1 MRRVTL
7 LALGLFAT
15 PLFAQYWAFPAKTPN
30 TDVTCT
36 TCADKAKGQLTPGY
50 PAALGTY
57 VGRYLDSSAS
67 SDCQQLVRTFRAAT
81 VLPMPAL
88 NPPHGRMYFQIGS
101 AVMAWSIDHFFQEV
115 AAGNGFQYNSRAKC
129 NTQIADEV
137 LPYDAWFYAE
147 DPGSGWDVSSGGDGQ
162 TRLYYIDADDQ
173 GYVYLATKWYRWG
186 IVKDDMAPGG
196 GSLSFVAQPD
206 GTSDDVVPALVLVLK
221 GSNGAYYAVIG
232 DAVNAKLNVF
242 DVTNRELPQRRANL
256 TKSIYRYAKN
266 SAMNVVGIAT
276 ADGRF
281 EIYTADA
288 LVANG
293 TPLVSDAGA
302 GDGAV
307 RGVGSDG
314 TNFYVAS
321 DAASGLVIS
330 TYAADGRGG
339 YHKVKDFRTSR
350 PTYATENLKWGD
362 GYLVQSGITDGSYE
376 LRLFKAPSVN
386 DVSEVDLSIPKAPG
400 TSITPYYF
408 KNYYHDNTSGRS
420 GYVGAGLF
428 GQFHDSQVVKSG
440 GHTYLVVTAFGLGD
454 VYELQGSDSIGIR
467 NDGSV
472 GTPNPNRSAGGAA
485 GPFYGDPIGFT
496 ASTSAAAQTNIT
508 WDFGNADAA
517 PGADPNV
524 ISGVTAQQTSHR
536 YSGLT
541 SATQLPT
548 TRTVTATS
556 VSNSAVT
563 GALAVTL
570 AKPSVAVGL
579 AGVSGAVTQASQLA
593 ALPIVAGDRFVDA
606 SDGSVQSHFDTWS
619 IDGGAASA
627 LPSESVAAGACAASH
642 TLSFDAHYGPYTG
655 TSPSLRSLS
664 DLPIGIHAAA
674 YSVRPFA
681 ASVATAPSSGSITFT
696 AAARTTSDTTILTAA
711 QAAALQYR
719 WQLVDAAGNVLVTGP
734 SGAGAVPAFTAQK
747 SAFTSRGIRARLTLT
762 SPTAVGGA
770 CAGLNMESVDAYTQ
784 PLNGPDPVLNGDCTA
799 GGPPCSF
806 SVSSASGVDRTAD
819 GWTYSWNIV
828 PASYRGTPNGDTFAP
843 TFIAVG
849 QYTVSVTVAN
859 AIGSTTA
866 SKNVTV
872 TTTPRVC
879 PKMLPGNNVFISY
892 QSASGSCSFVG
903 GTCNANEP
911 ITFVASSFNYDFSC
925 DTHTFTWDF
934 GDGAHGSGQT
944 LNHSFAA
951 SGTYTVS
958 LTITNASESVTTT
971 ANVVVTGIDRGC
983 PPMVAGTNVFP
994 AFSAPS
1000 GCTSDNTKPC
1010 TIAESINFAAG
1021 AAGYDFSCKPH
1032 TFTWDF
1038 GDGKTATTTSIST
1051 PHAFAAAQTYNVSL
1065 TISNS
1070 TQTVKMTVPVRVAAH
1085 KDCPPLGASS
1095 FFVAYNGPKSQC
1107 TYIGDTTCSN
1117 LEAVAFQAAPSLGL
1131 DLSCF
1136 TALTYQWDFGDGS
1149 DKVTTANAAHT
1160 YAGAG
1165 KYNVSLTVSDGVA
1178 TVTYTATVKVRDEHD
1193 ALLNCVFDF
1202 TVDGRVVNGVALPD
1216 EFVFTVS
1223 GQNGATAPSYEWDFG
1238 DGTKVTSG
1246 AAQQTHAYADA
1257 KPYTVTLTVP
1267 GTNCHVQHVAV
1278 KSRRR
1283 AAGR

>member
-1 MRRVTL
+1 MRRVIL

-15 PLFAQYWAFPAKTPN
+15 PLFAQYWALPAKTPN

-36 TCADKAKGQLTPGY
+36 TCPDKAKGQLTPGY
-50 PAALGTY
+50 PAALGTF
-57 VGRYLDSSAS
+57 VGRFLDSSAS
-67 SDCQQLVRTFRAAT
+67 SDCQQDVRTYRAAA

-88 NPPHGRMYFQIGS
+88 NPPHGRIYFQIGS
-101 AVMAWSIDHFFQEV
+101 AVMAWSMDGFFQKV
-115 AAGNGFQYNSRAKC
+115 AKGDGYQYNSRAKC
-129 NTQIADEV
+129 FTQIADEV

-147 DPGSGWDVSSGGDGQ
+147 SPGSGWDVSNFGDGQ
-162 TRLYYIDADDQ
+162 TRLYGIDADDQ

-186 IVKDDMAPGG
+186 IVKDDMTS
-196 GSLSFVAQPD
+196 SLSFVVQPPE
-206 GTSDDVVPALVLVLK
+206 TNDDVLAVSIVALK
-221 GSNGAYYAVIG
+221 GSNGAYYAVVG
-232 DAVNAKLNVF
+232 DTISSKLNVY
-242 DVTNRELPQRRANL
+242 DVTNRELPQRRASV

-276 ADGRF
+276 IDGRF

-302 GDGAV
+302 GGGSV

-339 YHKVKDFRTSR
+339 YHKVRDFPTSR
-350 PTYATENLKWGD
+350 PTTATENLKWGD
-362 GYLVQSGITDGSYE
+362 GYLVQSGLTDGGYE

-386 DVSEVDLSIPKAPG
+386 DVSEVDVSIPKAPG
-400 TSITPYYF
+400 VGITPYYF
-408 KNYYHDNTSGRS
+408 KNYYYYNTSGRS
-420 GYVGAGLF
+420 GYVAAGLF

-454 VYELQGSDSIGIR
+454 VYQLPGSDSISIR

-472 GTPNPNRSAGGAA
+472 GTPNPNRPAGAA
-485 GPFYGDPIGFT
+485 GPFYGDPIGLT

-508 WDFGNADAA
+508 WDFGNADGA
-517 PGADPNV
+517 PGADPNIV
-524 ISGVTAQQTSHR
+524 SGVTAQQTVHR

-556 VSNSAVT
+556 VSNGAIT
-563 GALAVTL
+563 GATSVTL
-570 AKPSVAVGL
+570 AKPSVAVGV

-593 ALPIVAGDRFVDA
+593 SLPIVAGDRFVDA

-619 IDGGAASA
+619 IDGSAASA
-627 LPSESVAAGACAASH
+627 LPSESVAAGGCAASH
-642 TLSFDAHYGPYTG
+642 TLNFDAHYGPYTG

-664 DLPIGIHAAA
+664 DLPIGIHTAA

-681 ASVATAPSSGSITFT
+681 ASVAGVPSSGSVTFS
-696 AAARTTSDTTILTAA
+696 AAVRATSDTTILSAA

-762 SPTAVGGA
+762 SPSAVGGA
-770 CAGLNMESVDAYTQ
+770 CAGLNMESTDAYTQ
-784 PLNGPDPVLNGDCTA
+784 PLNGPDPVLSGDCTA

-806 SVSSASGVDRTAD
+806 SVSSASGVDPVAD
-819 GWTYSWNIV
+819 GWTYSWSIV
-828 PASYRGTPNGDTFAP
+828 PASFRGTPNGATFAP

-849 QYTVSVTVAN
+849 QYTVSVTVTN

-872 TTTPRVC
+872 TTTPPVC
-879 PKMLPGNNVFISY
+879 PKMLPGLNVFISY

-903 GTCNANEP
+903 GTCNTNEQ
-911 ITFVASSFNYDFSC
+911 ITFVASAFQYDFSC

-934 GDGAHGSGQT
+934 GDGAHGSGQI
-944 LNHSFAA
+944 LNHSFTAG
-951 SGTYTVS
+951 GTYTVT
-958 LTITNASESVTTT
+958 LTIKNASETVTTT
-971 ANVVVTGIDRGC
+971 ADVKVTGIDRC
-983 PPMVAGTNVFP
+983 PPMVAGVNVFP

-1021 AAGYDFSCKPH
+1021 AIGYDFSCKLH
-1032 TFTWDF
+1032 TFQWDF
-1038 GDGKTATTTSIST
+1038 GDGTTATTTSIATAHTYAS
-1051 PHAFAAAQTYNVSL
+1051 PKTYNVSL
-1065 TISNS
+1065 TITTS
-1070 TQTVKMTVPVRVAAH
+1070 TQSVKMTVPVRVAAR
-1085 KDCPPLGASS
+1085 KDCPPLGANS
-1095 FFVAYNGPKSQC
+1095 FFISYNGPTSKC

-1117 LEAVAFQAAPSLGL
+1117 LEAVAFQAAPGLGV

-1136 TALTYQWDFGDGS
+1136 TTLTYQWDFGDHS
-1149 DKVTTANAAHT
+1149 DKVTTANATHT
-1160 YAGAG
+1160 FAGAG
-1165 KYNVSLTVSDGVA
+1165 KYDVTLTVSDGVA
-1178 TVTYTATVKVRDEHD
+1178 PVTYTASVKVRDD
-1193 ALLNCVFDF
+1193 NKVLLDCVFDF
-1202 TVDGRVVNGVALPD
+1202 TVDARTVNGVVLPN
-1216 EFVFTVS
+1216 EFVFAVT
-1223 GQNGATAPSYEWDFG
+1223 GLNGATAPSYQWDFG
-1238 DGTKVTSG
+1238 DGATATSST
-1246 AAQQTHAYADA
+1246 AQQTHAYTDA

-1278 KSRRR
+1278 KPRRR